1 MIALVPFM
9 YSIFQHEM
17 RILIEGKKST
27 FKAEKRPRALRQEKP
42 SEEAP
47 GMGLSYM
54 YNPTGKSNSSFQSKA
69 RSSCSSHK
77 RSRDRGRRVGTSPM
91 GAYTWERSGANDFAR
106 AGIGWRRSCAQD
118 IADVVQAPESVFLF
132 EIVLGGRSGRHGD
145 GQLGRLIDVILTTHR
160 GVLGDYERRCVRR
173 VKRSSALPAP
183 W

>member
-1 MIALVPFM
+1 
-9 YSIFQHEM
+9 
-17 RILIEGKKST
+17 
-27 FKAEKRPRALRQEKP
+27 
-42 SEEAP
+42 
-47 GMGLSYM
+47 
-54 YNPTGKSNSSFQSKA
+54 
-69 RSSCSSHK
+69 
-77 RSRDRGRRVGTSPM
+77 M

-132 EIVLGGRSGRHGD
+132 EIVLGGRSGRLGD
-145 GQLGRLIDVILTTHR
+145 GQLGRLVDVIFTMHG

>member
-54 YNPTGKSNSSFQSKA
+54 YNPGGKFRIW
-69 RSSCSSHK
+69 RSMTLAVIVRGADSLWGTV
-77 RSRDRGRRVGTSPM
+77 RGRQVGTSPM
-91 GAYTWERSGANDFAR
+91 GTYTRERSGTDDLDR
-106 AGIGWRRSCAQD
+106 TGTRWRWGGPKDST
-118 IADVVQAPESVFLF
+118 DVVQVPESVFFFETLF
-132 EIVLGGRSGRHGD
+132 ERGWRD
-145 GQLGRLIDVILTTHR
+145 GQLGRLVDV
-160 GVLGDYERRCVRR
+160 GDSTCLSYGFRDHV
-173 VKRSSALPAP
+173 
-183 W
+183 WDW